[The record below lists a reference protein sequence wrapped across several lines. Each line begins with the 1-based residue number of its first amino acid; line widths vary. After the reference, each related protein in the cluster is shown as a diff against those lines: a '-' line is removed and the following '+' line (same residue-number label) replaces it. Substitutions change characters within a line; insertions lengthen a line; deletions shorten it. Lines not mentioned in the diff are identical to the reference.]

1 MSLSA
6 MTQLV
11 RSKQILLKEFCSIK
25 SAGKKKQ
32 SVPQQSLSDT
42 SFSIGFFFFFSGI
55 KNIVALLVL
64 N

>member
-42 SFSIGFFFFFSGI
+42 SFSIGFFFFFFL
-55 KNIVALLVL
+55 ALRIL
-64 N
+64 

>member
-42 SFSIGFFFFFSGI
+42 SFSIGFFFFFFWH
-55 KNIVALLVL
+55 
-64 N
+64 